1 MQQVASIGRGYLTN
15 TETALT
21 RVSKSLLPRG
31 RCSPPIDLEGAR
43 HCEVAH
49 RLLDYDMASSAL
61 LERGGN
67 MQINQLKR
75 RTFITLLG
83 GVAVA
88 PALISRAVLAQQRDR
103 VRHVGVLMGLA
114 ADDPESQAR
123 LAAFVQGLQQL
134 GWSIGQN
141 LRIDYRWGAGNTD
154 NMRKYAAELVE
165 LAPDVILAHSSAA
178 VAPLL
183 QANRTVPVVFTLVA
197 DPVGAGFVRSLAHPG
212 GNVTGV
218 TNFEFAMSGKWLE
231 LLKEIAPNVKLAA
244 VLRES
249 AIAAGPGQ
257 FGAIQ
262 AVAPVLGVDVRP
274 VDVREAGAIERDITA
289 FAQASNGGLIVTG
302 SPAASVHRELII
314 GLAARHRLPAVYNSG
329 FYATS
334 GGLLAYGPNFVDQ
347 FRRAAGYVD
356 RILKGERP
364 GDLPVQAPTKLEL
377 IINLKTAEALG
388 LTVPPMLLARADE
401 VIE

>member
-1 MQQVASIGRGYLTN
+1 M
-15 TETALT
+15 
-21 RVSKSLLPRG
+21 
-31 RCSPPIDLEGAR
+31 D
-43 HCEVAH
+43 H
-49 RLLDYDMASSAL
+49 
-61 LERGGN
+61 
-67 MQINQLKR
+67 LKR

-88 PALISRAVLAQQRDR
+88 PALISRAVHAQQRDR
-103 VRHVGVLMGLA
+103 VCHVGVLMGLA
-114 ADDPESQAR
+114 ADDPEAQAR
-123 LAAFVQGLQQL
+123 LTAFAQGLQQL

-141 LRIDYRWGAGNTD
+141 LRIDYRWGAGD
-154 NMRKYAAELVE
+154 ADKMRKYAAELVE

-231 LLKEIAPNVKLAA
+231 LLKEVAPNVKLAA

-274 VDVREAGAIERDITA
+274 VDVRDAREIERDITA
-289 FAQASNGGLIVTG
+289 FAQVSAGGLIVTG

-377 IINLKTAEALG
+377 IINLRTAEALG

>member
-1 MQQVASIGRGYLTN
+1 M
-15 TETALT
+15 
-21 RVSKSLLPRG
+21 
-31 RCSPPIDLEGAR
+31 
-43 HCEVAH
+43 
-49 RLLDYDMASSAL
+49 
-61 LERGGN
+61 
-67 MQINQLKR
+67 
-75 RTFITLLG
+75 
-83 GVAVA
+83 
-88 PALISRAVLAQQRDR
+88 
-103 VRHVGVLMGLA
+103 RHVGVLMGLA
-114 ADDPESQAR
+114 AGDPESQAR
-123 LAAFVQGLQQL
+123 IAAFVQGLQQL

-141 LRIDYRWGAGNTD
+141 LRIDYRWGAGDAD
-154 NMRKYAAELVE
+154 NMRKYAAELVG

-183 QANRTVPVVFTLVA
+183 QASRTVPVVFTLVA
-197 DPVGAGFVRSLAHPG
+197 DPVGAGFINSLAHPG
-212 GNVTGV
+212 GIVTGM

-231 LLKEIAPNVKLAA
+231 LLKEVAPNVKRAA

-274 VDVREAGAIERDITA
+274 VDVREAGAIERDITE
-289 FAQASNGGLIVTG
+289 FARVSNAGLIVTG

-329 FYATS
+329 FSATS

-401 VIE
+401 AIE